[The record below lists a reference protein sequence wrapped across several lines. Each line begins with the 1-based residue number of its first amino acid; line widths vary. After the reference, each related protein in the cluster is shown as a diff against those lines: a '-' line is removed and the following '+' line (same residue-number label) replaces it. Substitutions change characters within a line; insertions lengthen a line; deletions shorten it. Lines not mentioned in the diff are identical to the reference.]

1 MTYVCYYECDYC
13 QRRLADNWW
22 ASIEKNVLKEG
33 DLSSDGKGGHIC
45 NDCRLKQFSKAI
57 AEVGA
62 KVRRGEV

>member
-13 QRRLADNWW
+13 RRRLTGYGSFDG
-22 ASIEKNVLKEG
+22 STLREG
-33 DLSSDGKGGHIC
+33 DLSHDGKGGHIC
-45 NDCRLKQFSKAI
+45 NDCRLKQFGEAI